1 MPKKSSDK
9 KYQEIESTGL
19 GDTVEKVF
27 RKTGIDKLAKAV
39 LGEDCGCDK
48 RQEILNDLF
57 PYKKYNTPTDE
68 ELDVIEWL
76 FTQNKSTISGSM
88 VKEIYSVYN
97 RIFNDKARPT
107 NCSSCFKP
115 IKQKLQKIHKAFNEP
130 KGTED
135 I

>member
-1 MPKKSSDK
+1 MPKKQSEK
-9 KYQEIESTGL
+9 KSQEIKSTGL

-48 RQEILNDLF
+48 RQELLNDLF
-57 PYKKYNTPTDE
+57 PYSKYNAPTDE
-68 ELDVIEWL
+68 ELDTIQWL
-76 FTQNKSTISGSM
+76 FERSRNTISGSM

-97 RIFNDKARPT
+97 RIFNDKLQPT

-115 IKQKLQKIHKAFNEP
+115 VKQKLLKIHNEFN
-130 KGTED
+130 KK
-135 I
+135 

>member
-1 MPKKSSDK
+1 MQKKQSEK
-9 KYQEIESTGL
+9 KLQEIKSTGL

-48 RQEILNDLF
+48 RQELLNSLF
-57 PYKKYNTPTDE
+57 PYGKYNAPTDE
-68 ELDVIEWL
+68 ELDTIQWL
-76 FTQNKSTISGSM
+76 FERSRNTISGSM

-97 RIFNDKARPT
+97 RIFNDKLQPT

-115 IKQKLQKIHKAFNEP
+115 VKQKLLKIHNEFN
-130 KGTED
+130 KKS
-135 I
+135 